1 MLQLQHFTLFDKI
14 FLEVVKVANPFD
26 NISEKNIKKVLQ
38 LIEGHTF
45 KYGVKED
52 IIQTIR
58 TDSMIGIVLDGMCE
72 IIYHDYKGNE
82 ITVETLTENQ
92 IFGTDISGINNR
104 EFSIM
109 TKEPTTIV
117 TFDYKILTRREH
129 LDNRYYCEFILNMFD
144 IIHDKI
150 KEKNERIQILSNKT
164 IRNKLLEFFSIERKK
179 SHSRNIYLP
188 GNFSDLA
195 NYLCVDR
202 AAMTRELSFMKEEG
216 FIETKT
222 KRITVLYD
230 ENLKNRN

>member
-1 MLQLQHFTLFDKI
+1 MS
-14 FLEVVKVANPFD
+14 NPFD
-26 NISEKNIKKVLQ
+26 NLSEKSIKKVLQ

-58 TDSMIGIVLDGMCE
+58 TDSMIGIVIDGMAD
-72 IIYHDYKGNE
+72 IIYHDYKGNK

-104 EFSIM
+104 EYSII

-117 TFDYKILTRREH
+117 TFDYRLLTRRENV
-129 LDNRYYCEFILNMFD
+129 DNRLFNEFILNMFD
-144 IIHDKI
+144 IIHEKI
-150 KEKNERIQILSNKT
+150 KQKNERIQVLSNKT
-164 IRNKLLEFFSIERKK
+164 IRNKLLEYFSIERKK
-179 SHSRNIYLP
+179 YHSRNIYLP

-216 FIETKT
+216 FIETKS
-222 KRITVLYD
+222 KRITILYD
-230 ENLKNRN
+230 ENLKNRTY

>member
-1 MLQLQHFTLFDKI
+1 MS
-14 FLEVVKVANPFD
+14 NPFD
-26 NISEKNIKKVLQ
+26 NLSEKSIKKVLQ

-58 TDSMIGIVLDGMCE
+58 TDSMIGIVIDGMAD
-72 IIYHDYKGNE
+72 IIYHDYKGNN

-104 EFSIM
+104 EYSII

-117 TFDYKILTRREH
+117 TFDYRLLTRRENV
-129 LDNRYYCEFILNMFD
+129 DNRLFNEFILNMFD
-144 IIHDKI
+144 IIHEKI
-150 KEKNERIQILSNKT
+150 KQKNERIQVLSNKT
-164 IRNKLLEFFSIERKK
+164 IRNKLLEYFSIERKK

-216 FIETKT
+216 FIETKS
-222 KRITVLYD
+222 KRITILYD
-230 ENLKNRN
+230 ENLKNRTY

>member
-1 MLQLQHFTLFDKI
+1 MS
-14 FLEVVKVANPFD
+14 NPFD

-58 TDSMIGIVLDGMCE
+58 TDSMIGIILDGMCE
-72 IIYHDYKGNE
+72 IVYHDYKGNN
-82 ITVETLTENQ
+82 IIVETLTEND

-104 EFSIM
+104 EYSII

-117 TFDYKILTRREH
+117 TFDYKTLTRRENV
-129 LDNRYYCEFILNMFD
+129 DNRSYNEFILNMFD

-150 KEKNERIQILSNKT
+150 KEKNERIQVLSNKT
-164 IRNKLLEFFSIERKK
+164 IRNKLLEYFSIERKK

-195 NYLCVDR
+195 NYLSVDR
-202 AAMTRELSFMKEEG
+202 AAMARELSFMREEG
-216 FIETKT
+216 FISTKS
-222 KRITVLYD
+222 KIITVLYD
-230 ENLKNRN
+230 ENLKNRSF

>member
-1 MLQLQHFTLFDKI
+1 MS
-14 FLEVVKVANPFD
+14 NPFD

-58 TDSMIGIVLDGMCE
+58 TDSMIGIILDGMCE
-72 IIYHDYKGNE
+72 IVYHDYKGNN
-82 ITVETLTENQ
+82 IIVETLTEND

-104 EFSIM
+104 EYSII

-117 TFDYKILTRREH
+117 TFDYKTLTRRENV
-129 LDNRYYCEFILNMFD
+129 DNRSYNEFILNMFD

-150 KEKNERIQILSNKT
+150 KEKNERIQVLSNKT
-164 IRNKLLEFFSIERKK
+164 IRNKLLEYFSIERKK

-202 AAMTRELSFMKEEG
+202 AAMARELSFMREEG
-216 FIETKT
+216 FISTKS
-222 KRITVLYD
+222 KIITVLYD
-230 ENLKNRN
+230 ENLKNRSF

>member
-1 MLQLQHFTLFDKI
+1 MS
-14 FLEVVKVANPFD
+14 NPFD
-26 NISEKNIKKVLQ
+26 NLSEKSIKKVLQ

-58 TDSMIGIVLDGMCE
+58 TDSMIGIVIDGMAD
-72 IIYHDYKGNE
+72 IIYHDYKGNK

-104 EFSIM
+104 EYSII

-117 TFDYKILTRREH
+117 TFDYRLLTRRENV
-129 LDNRYYCEFILNMFD
+129 DNRLFNEFILNMFD
-144 IIHDKI
+144 IIHEKI
-150 KEKNERIQILSNKT
+150 KQKNERIQVLSNKT
-164 IRNKLLEFFSIERKK
+164 IRNKLLEYFSIERKK

-216 FIETKT
+216 FIETKS
-222 KRITVLYD
+222 KRITILYD
-230 ENLKNRN
+230 ENLKNRTY